1 MAVGKVGVGMLKS
14 GKFVGKVGRKFVG
27 KVGSV
32 KRNFLPT
39 ELKISKKKKKKIMLP
54 TVYHLVGNGQCRLKV
69 G

>member
-14 GKFVGKVGRKFVG
+14 GKFVGKVGRKLVG

-39 ELKISKKKKKKIMLP
+39 ELKISKKKKKNHAAYRLP
-54 TVYHLVGNGQCRLKV
+54 FSW
-69 G
+69 